1 MLRALVLGKKISDL
15 RKQLQELNDKD
26 ARFAER
32 EKSLTADFNS
42 LTDESTE
49 EERTAVEEAMNAYDK
64 EKREHDDKK
73 KDLERE
79 ISDTEKEL
87 NELEDKQKTE
97 PEGATTPATEDD
109 NRSKRGAF
117 IMPYRTRSINNM
129 TMEQRNAFAESED
142 VKAFADGVR
151 SLYGRKETRGITGAD
166 LTIPTTVLSIL
177 HDEVY
182 GASKLMK
189 YVNVQRVNGKA
200 RRNILG
206 EVPEGIW
213 VEMYSSLNELALV
226 FTDKEVDGYK
236 VEGFIPVYNEI
247 LQDSDINITDEVVS
261 ALAQGLAKAI
271 DKAIVYGSAAAKQPT
286 GFAATAIK
294 ANIGGKTDTALYKG
308 MIEATGD
315 MKHENGDTFWVM
327 NRKTR
332 MKLIAASMAIN
343 AAGAIVAGVS
353 NQLPVIG
360 GDIVEVDFVPN
371 DEIAGGYGMDYML
384 AERQG
389 ATLAVS
395 DQVKFLDDQT
405 VFRGV
410 ARYDGKPVFNDGFI
424 CIGLGSTDPTAKI
437 DAAHGFASVG

>member
-26 ARFAER
+26 AGFAER

-49 EERTAVEEAMNAYDK
+49 EERAAVEEAMDAYDK
-64 EKREHDDKK
+64 EKRENDEKK
-73 KDLERE
+73 KSLERE

-87 NELEDKQKTE
+87 NELEDQQE
-97 PEGATTPATEDD
+97 PAPEPKGAPAIEDD
-109 NRSKRGAF
+109 NRAKRGAY
-117 IMPYRTRSINNM
+117 IMPYRTRSIRNM
-129 TMEQRNAFAESED
+129 TMEQRNAFAESD
-142 VKAFADGVR
+142 DIKSFADGIR
-151 SLYGRKETRGITGAD
+151 SLAGRKETRGVTGAD
-166 LTIPTTVLSIL
+166 LTIPTSILAIL

-182 GASKLMK
+182 GNSKLMPF
-189 YVNVQRVNGKA
+189 VNVRQVNGKA
-200 RRNILG
+200 RQNILG
-206 EVPEGIW
+206 AAPEGIW
-213 VEMYSSLNELALV
+213 VEMYSGLNELKLG
-226 FTDKEVDGYK
+226 FSSKEVDGYK
-236 VEGFIPVYNEI
+236 VGGFIPVHNEI
-247 LQDSDINITDEVVS
+247 LQDSDINIADEVIS

-271 DKAIVYGSAAAKQPT
+271 DKSIVYGAAASKQPT

-294 ANIGGKTDTALYKG
+294 VNVGGKTDTALYKAL
-308 MIEATGD
+308 IEATGD
-315 MKHENGDTFWVM
+315 MKHENGNTFWAM

-332 MKLIAASMAIN
+332 MKLVAASMSIN
-343 AAGAIVAGVS
+343 AAGAVVAGVN

-360 GDIVEVDFVPN
+360 GDIAEVDFVPN
-371 DEIAGGYGMDYML
+371 DEIVGGYGMDYLL

-389 ATLAVS
+389 ATIAVS

-405 VFRGV
+405 VFRGI
-410 ARYDGKPVFNDGFI
+410 ARYDGKPVFEDGFI